1 MAAPRQE
8 PLTEDIYGF
17 LQGHQEKKARS
28 TATGSSEYTHLELL
42 PKAPRHALTLS
53 EDSRSHPSETHVS
66 SVASG
71 ESRRSSVFDT
81 PGYSS
86 SASSVPPGP
95 QRWLPCEF
103 FWYGDCEEIFDLHDI
118 DGWIYHV
125 AVHHLNMV
133 LPAKCK
139 CWFCDDWVFLAE
151 TDTFQQRELCYIDR
165 MHHIADHY
173 RRGATTID
181 VRPDFD
187 FLDHLWEHDLIS
199 RRDFQYMKD
208 YHEAPQPKNG
218 INPIPTAPSA
228 RSPAEVAVAVE
239 VRPRPRGRRE
249 SRRSY
254 YS

>member
-8 PLTEDIYGF
+8 PLLEDIYGF
-17 LQGHQEKKARS
+17 LQGHQEKKFRS
-28 TATGSSEYTHLELL
+28 TATGSSEYTHLELF
-42 PKAPRHALTLS
+42 PKAPRDALTLS

-71 ESRRSSVFDT
+71 ETRRSSIFDT

-86 SASSVPPGP
+86 STSSVLPGRQ
-95 QRWLPCEF
+95 QRLPCEF
-103 FWYGDCEEIFDLHDI
+103 FWYGDCEETFGLHDI
-118 DGWIYHV
+118 NGWVHHV
-125 AVHHLNMV
+125 ATQHLDMI
-133 LPAKCK
+133 LPTKCK
-139 CWFCDDWVFLAE
+139 CWFCDEWVFLAE
-151 TDTFQQRELCYIDR
+151 PEDFQQRDLCYTARI
-165 MHHIADHY
+165 HHIAEHY
-173 RRGATTID
+173 RQGAMTTD

-187 FLDHLWEHDLIS
+187 FLDHLWENDLIS

-208 YHEAPQPKNG
+208 YHEAPQPRNG

-228 RSPAEVAVAVE
+228 RSTVAVAVAVE
-239 VRPRPRGRRE
+239 VRPRHRGRRE